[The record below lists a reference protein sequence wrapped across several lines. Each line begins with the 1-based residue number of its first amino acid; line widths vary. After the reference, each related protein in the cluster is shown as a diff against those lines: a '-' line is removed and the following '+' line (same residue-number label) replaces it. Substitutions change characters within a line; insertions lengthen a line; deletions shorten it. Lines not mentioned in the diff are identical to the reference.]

1 MKNDKEGASCAGSIL
16 VNAWDMCLVGGN
28 QIIHDFK
35 LYMKWLK
42 RLTI

>member
-28 QIIHDFK
+28 
-35 LYMKWLK
+35 
-42 RLTI
+42 